1 MAELVDR
8 ERIAGLEQLMKEP
21 LGELVA
27 ELAQSMDES
36 VQRARVALAGADLD
50 TTARAAHRCRNDA
63 LIVGAGPLQQAL
75 ATLET
80 AARAGEASAA
90 HAALETVVDAWAKTR
105 PELLAAAG
113 PR

>member
-8 ERIAGLEQLMKEP
+8 DRIAELEQLLKEP
-21 LGELVA
+21 LAEIVA

-36 VQRARVALAGADLD
+36 VERATGALAAGDLD

-80 AARAGEASAA
+80 AARASETPGAQ
-90 HAALETVVDAWAKTR
+90 AALAAVADIWSKTR
-105 PELLAAAG
+105 PELVDAAQA
-113 PR
+113 R